1 MNWSRSELKTNAKA
15 ALKKYFWKALVA
27 LIIVGVISSCVSW
40 VVNTVCCLIT
50 GADQSELQ
58 ALATIDQNEMQAIMN
73 GNYEAIQPSE
83 QVQAASALQN
93 ILNLVAQ
100 VLLVFPLS
108 VGLLRFFEMSRG
120 LKTGFGEIFTPLKK
134 FAHVGLIMLWMGIK
148 ICLWSLL
155 FIIPGIIK
163 SFEYS
168 MVPYLLAE
176 NPELSSKEAFKM
188 SKAMTKGNKW
198 HLFVLD
204 LSFILWHLLG
214 ICTCGLA
221 YIWVAPYIQ
230 ATEVEAYYK
239 LKADAVG
246 NGGVSLQ
253 AVPDICLP
261 AAQTPIV
268 PFEQAAATTDV
279 SAAAPVAAAA
289 AAAVANAAETPAP
302 VEETAPAEAAPE
314 AVEAPAEAAPEAVEA
329 PAEAAPEAVEAPA
342 EAAPEAAE
350 ASADEFVHSEEN
362 CKDVMG
368 GASEADEAPT
378 EAAPEADEAPAEA
391 AETPAAE

>member
-1 MNWSRSELKTNAKA
+1 MWSRSELKTNAKA

-40 VVNTVCCLIT
+40 VVSTVSYLVT
-50 GADQSELQ
+50 GAEASEVQ
-58 ALATIDQNEMQAIMN
+58 ALQTIDQDEMQAIMN
-73 GNYEAIQPSE
+73 GDYSAIQPSE
-83 QVQAASALQN
+83 QVQAASSLQS

-100 VLLVFPLS
+100 VFLLLPLS

-176 NPELSSKEAFKM
+176 NPNLSSKEAFKM

-204 LSFILWHLLG
+204 LSFILWHILG

-221 YIWVAPYIQ
+221 YIWIAPYIQ

-239 LKADAVG
+239 LKAGAVA
-246 NGGVSLQ
+246 NGDMSLE

-268 PFEQAAATTDV
+268 PFEQAAATTDA
-279 SAAAPVAAAA
+279 SAAAPVATAAA
-289 AAAVANAAETPAP
+289 AAAVATAAASNAAETPAP
-302 VEETAPAEAAPE
+302 VEAVEAPVEAAAE
-314 AVEAPAEAAPEAVEA
+314 AVEAPVEAASEAVEA
-329 PAEAAPEAVEAPA
+329 PVEAAAEAVEA
-342 EAAPEAAE
+342 
-350 ASADEFVHSEEN
+350 
-362 CKDVMG
+362 
-368 GASEADEAPT
+368 
-378 EAAPEADEAPAEA
+378 A
-391 AETPAAE
+391 AETTAE